1 MTLNFAYTD
10 QPGSLITSRHAF
22 RSSWNFQKSKQ
33 VIYTSELGTF
43 QAVKIFFP
51 RLVYETSWKKKKKSR
66 MFYFLFLMLS
76 SSSIKE
82 LLHKPAEIQWNIT
95 ETLPG
100 KLRRKISW
108 ALSFEIL
115 PPENTKMWEIAIF
128 GVLWGPGNLC
138 VTPWFLSLTLNIVVK
153 TVLPSN

>member
-51 RLVYETSWKKKKKSR
+51 RLVYETSWKKKKSR

-115 PPENTKMWEIAIF
+115 PPENTKMWEITIF
-128 GVLWGPGNLC
+128 GVLWGPRNLC

>member
-43 QAVKIFFP
+43 QAVKNFFP
-51 RLVYETSWKKKKKSR
+51 RLVHETLKKKKST
-66 MFYFLFLMLS
+66 MFHFLFLMLS

-115 PPENTKMWEIAIF
+115 PPENTKMWY
-128 GVLWGPGNLC
+128 WC
-138 VTPWFLSLTLNIVVK
+138 K
-153 TVLPSN
+153 KD

>member
-1 MTLNFAYTD
+1 MKFPKIKASHIYFWIRDISGCENFLSKI
-10 QPGSLITSRHAF
+10 SL
-22 RSSWNFQKSKQ
+22 WNFMK
-33 VIYTSELGTF
+33 
-43 QAVKIFFP
+43 
-51 RLVYETSWKKKKKSR
+51 KKKKKSR

>member
-1 MTLNFAYTD
+1 MSLSFTYSD
-10 QPGSLITSRHAF
+10 QLGSLITSRHAF
-22 RSSWNFQKSKQ
+22 RSWNFQKSKQ
-33 VIYTSELGTF
+33 VMYTSELGTF

-82 LLHKPAEIQWNIT
+82 LLHKPAKIQWNIT
-95 ETLPG
+95 EILPG
-100 KLRRKISW
+100 KLKRKISW

-115 PPENTKMWEIAIF
+115 PPEITKMWQITIL
-128 GVLWGPGNLC
+128 GVLWGPGNQC
-138 VTPWFLSLTLNIVVK
+138 ATPWFFVILWILKV
-153 TVLPSN
+153 